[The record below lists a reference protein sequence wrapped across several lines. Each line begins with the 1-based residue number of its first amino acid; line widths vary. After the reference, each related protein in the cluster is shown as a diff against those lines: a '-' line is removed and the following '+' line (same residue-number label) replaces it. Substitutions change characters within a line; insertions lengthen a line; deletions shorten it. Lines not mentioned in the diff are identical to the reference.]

1 MGISYDKA
9 WKTREFALSSI
20 RGSPDESYSALPSY
34 CFVLEQKV
42 PSTITN
48 IVIDHNNQ
56 FKYFF
61 SWHLVHV
68 FLGFVHQ

>member
-48 IVIDHNNQ
+48 IVIDHDNQ

-61 SWHLVHV
+61 YGSWCMY
-68 FLGFVHQ
+68 F

>member
-61 SWHLVHV
+61 YGSWCMY
-68 FLGFVHQ
+68 F